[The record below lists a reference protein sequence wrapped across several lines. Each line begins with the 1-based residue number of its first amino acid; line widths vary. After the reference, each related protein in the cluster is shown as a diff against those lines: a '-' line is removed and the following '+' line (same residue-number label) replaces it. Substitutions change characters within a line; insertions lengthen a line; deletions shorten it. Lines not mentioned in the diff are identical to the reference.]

1 MTVTT
6 FASGSSG
13 NCYLI
18 SQGSTHIIVDAGI
31 SCRRITDSLASV
43 DLSPSDLAGILITH
57 EHTDHIC
64 GLSTLLKK
72 TTLPVWCSTGT
83 GKELARTIP
92 GISGSL
98 RTVCPETSFLVGDI
112 TVMPF
117 STSHDA
123 AESLGFTLTYQNHK
137 VSIATD
143 LGMVSESV
151 LHALADTQ
159 LLIAEANHDAEMLR
173 SGPYPPALQDRISG
187 HLGHLSNA
195 DCAEMCAKINPQIVL
210 LAHISEK
217 NNTSELALKAV
228 REALGPEVLVEVIP
242 RGEPG
247 KGFHLS

>member
-43 DLSPSDLAGILITH
+43 GLSPADLAGILITH
-57 EHTDHIC
+57 EHTDHIS
-64 GLSTLLKK
+64 GLPTLLKK
-72 TTLPVWCSTGT
+72 TTLPVWCSPGT
-83 GKELARTIP
+83 GEALGRSIP
-92 GISGSL
+92 GISRLL
-98 RTVCPETSFLVGDI
+98 RTVSPETPFLVDEI
-112 TVMPF
+112 TVTPF

-123 AESLGFTLTYQNHK
+123 AESLGFTLNYQAHK

-143 LGMVSESV
+143 LGKVTESV
-151 LHALADTQ
+151 LHALAGTQ
-159 LLIAEANHDAEMLR
+159 LLIAEANHDTEMLR
-173 SGPYPPALQDRISG
+173 NGPYPPALQDRISG
-187 HLGHLSNA
+187 RLGHLSNA
-195 DCAEMCAKINPQIVL
+195 DCAEMCAKVNPQIVL

-217 NNTSELALKAV
+217 NNTSELALKTV
-228 REALGPEVLVEVIP
+228 RAALRPEVLVEVIP